1 LADVC
6 SQADT
11 SDSCIDPPHPHRQ
24 LIDAAVDSRA
34 SDTMLWSGKLL
45 DVTEI
50 LILYLIIGAF

>member
-1 LADVC
+1 MSVHKLTYQIPAW
-6 SQADT
+6 T
-11 SDSCIDPPHPHRQ
+11 SPHPHRH